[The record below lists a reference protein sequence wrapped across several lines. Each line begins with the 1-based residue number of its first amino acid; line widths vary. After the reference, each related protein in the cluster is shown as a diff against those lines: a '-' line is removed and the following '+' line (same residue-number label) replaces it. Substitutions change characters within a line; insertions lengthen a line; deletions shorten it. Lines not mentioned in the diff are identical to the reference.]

1 MRCRQTP
8 PFLGPRARLEERT
21 VASPLQEHSNRSCQ
35 LPERPRIPFLEP
47 ACHCAAATAGI
58 PSLAFSDSCLRRGV
72 PQRLGARG
80 RRHRRLLLP
89 TEKTTL
95 CCLSKSCRSVC
106 AHHCRQRRDS
116 RSAVTPPRRP
126 AAISPLPRA
135 PSQLCQYGG
144 SGGVTC
150 AAPGTPDRGGTAAS
164 PKRQW
169 RFPSLG

>member
-1 MRCRQTP
+1 MPLLPRTP
-8 PFLGPRARLEERT
+8 QQRARLEERT

-58 PSLAFSDSCLRRGV
+58 PSLAFNDSCLRRGV
-72 PQRLGARG
+72 PQRLEARG
-80 RRHRRLLLP
+80 RRHHRLLLP

-116 RSAVTPPRRP
+116 RSAVTPPNPPPAPPAPRSLGPPPSSVNMAAAAALPVRRLE
-126 AAISPLPRA
+126 LP
-135 PSQLCQYGG
+135 
-144 SGGVTC
+144 
-150 AAPGTPDRGGTAAS
+150 TAAARQRHPNVNGDS
-164 PKRQW
+164 PA
-169 RFPSLG
+169 

>member
-1 MRCRQTP
+1 MKSVKKI
-8 PFLGPRARLEERT
+8 AAN
-21 VASPLQEHSNRSCQ
+21 VVKSPEGDVCISGVPMVDQGQ
-35 LPERPRIPFLEP
+35 KGY
-47 ACHCAAATAGI
+47 CAAATAGI